1 MKQAIKFTLFSI
13 SAGVI
18 QAITFALLEEGSQ
31 LLFHRQLNYWVCY
44 LPALILSVVWNFT
57 FNRKFTFQSAV
68 NVPIAML
75 KVLGYYAVF
84 TPVSTIL
91 GEMATQRYGIVEG
104 SLGNYIV
111 LGVTMLANFV
121 TEFLFDK
128 YVVFTDANNKQE
140 ETEQCG
146 I

>member
-1 MKQAIKFTLFSI
+1 MKQAMKFTLFSI

-18 QAITFALLEEGSQ
+18 QALVFALLEEVPQ
-31 LLFHRQLNYWVCY
+31 LLFGVQLNYWVCY

-68 NVPIAML
+68 NIPVAML

-91 GEMATQRYGIVEG
+91 GELATQKFDIVEG
-104 SLGNYIV
+104 SVGNYIV
-111 LGVTMLANFV
+111 LGVTMVANFV

-128 YVVFTDANNKQE
+128 YVVFTDVNNKGKE
-140 ETEQCG
+140 A
-146 I
+146 